1 MDIPSLEAQ
10 LTQLQSEKGQLDERV
25 RALQEELAKVTRQA
39 AARGAVDALRKQK
52 RTTEEELSN
61 KWVALGV
68 G

>member
-10 LTQLQSEKGQLDERV
+10 LTQLQSEKGQLDDRV
-25 RALQEELAKVTRQA
+25 RTLQEELAKVTRQA

-68 G
+68 D

>member
-10 LTQLQSEKGQLDERV
+10 LSQLQSEKGQLDERV
-25 RALQEELAKVTRQA
+25 HTLQEELAKVTRQA

-61 KWVALGV
+61 KCVALGV